1 MVIWEL
7 LELELLE
14 EMIISLFLMFFA
26 VALSLV
32 MIKIRDYLSG
42 EMITPYR
49 DSFSPVSVRL
59 QRR

>member
-32 MIKIRDYLSG
+32 MTKIRDYLSG
-42 EMITPYR
+42 EMITPHR
-49 DSFSPVSVRL
+49 DSFSPVSVRV
-59 QRR
+59 